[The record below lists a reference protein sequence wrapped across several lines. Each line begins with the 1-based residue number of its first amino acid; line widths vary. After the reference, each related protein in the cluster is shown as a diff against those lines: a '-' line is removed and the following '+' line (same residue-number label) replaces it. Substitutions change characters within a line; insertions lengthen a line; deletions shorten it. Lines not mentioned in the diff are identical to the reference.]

1 MKPALV
7 AVTPSTPNTS
17 SAADWPVLRL
27 GFRPFYLGAAACAA
41 IFMVL
46 WRSVFTGELLLR
58 SNISPVLW
66 HAHEMLFGAVV
77 AVIVGFL
84 FTAGKTWTNLPTPRG
99 ALLGCLFVLWL
110 SGRAASLAAPYPVY
124 FALDV
129 AFLPIVAAL
138 FLDLLVRAGNKRNL
152 PIAAVLIL
160 LSVANLIF
168 HVAASG
174 ALHLPAVRALYAGIG
189 LVVILE
195 SIIAG
200 RVIPMFTA
208 GATPGLKLAASPRR
222 DGAAIAL
229 TAAGLALW
237 AAGFWPAASVVALT
251 LAFTLHTARWLS
263 WSPWVNRKRPILWVL
278 HLSYAWLCLGLALLA
293 AAQAGLV
300 PVSMG
305 VHALTVG
312 AIGGMLIGMMSRTAR
327 GHTGR
332 PLQASTAETVAYAL
346 VLLGAAVRVAAPVL
360 PAPAYASALLVA
372 GALWVCAFT
381 LYLVRFT
388 PWLLSPRVDG
398 KDG

>member
-7 AVTPSTPNTS
+7 AVTPSPPNAS

-27 GFRPFYLGAAACAA
+27 GFRPFYLGAAACAV

-46 WRSVFTGELLLR
+46 WHSVFTGELLLR
-58 SNISPVLW
+58 SNIAPVLW
-66 HAHEMLFGAVV
+66 HAHEMLFGVVV

-99 ALLGCLFVLWL
+99 ALLATLFVLWL
-110 SGRAASLAAPYPVY
+110 SGRLASVLAPYSVY
-124 FALDV
+124 FVLDM

-138 FLDLLVRAGNKRNL
+138 FLDLLVRAGNRRNL

-160 LSVANLIF
+160 LSVANLVF
-168 HVAASG
+168 HLAASG
-174 ALHLPAVRALYAGIG
+174 ALQLPAVRALYAGIG

-208 GATPGLKLAASPRR
+208 SVTPGLKLVASPQR
-222 DGAAIAL
+222 DGAAIAF

-237 AAGFWPAASVVALT
+237 AAGLWPAASAVALS
-251 LAFTLHTARWLS
+251 LAFVLHAARLLS
-263 WSPWVNRKRPILWVL
+263 WLPWVSRKRPILWVL

-293 AAQAGLV
+293 AAQAGLL

-332 PLQASTAETVAYAL
+332 PLQASAAETAAYAL
-346 VLLGAAVRVAAPVL
+346 VLMGAAVRVAAPAL
-360 PAPAYASALLVA
+360 PAAAYAGALLVA
-372 GALWVCAFT
+372 GILWVCAFT
-381 LYLVRFT
+381 LYLVRFA
-388 PWLLSPRVDG
+388 PWLVAPRLDG